1 MRFMLNIRV
10 QLPGE
15 WTAEQRADIIRRETE
30 TAVELIKRGI
40 LRRIWRIVGALA
52 NFSIW
57 ETKSPEELHQVLQS
71 LPMYPFMT
79 ITVTPII
86 KHPVEEA
93 YERQHG
99 AMPELSYF
107 PVQK

>member
-15 WTAEQRADIIRRETE
+15 WTAEQREEIARRETE
-30 TAVELIKRGI
+30 AAIDLIRRGI
-40 LRRIWRIVGALA
+40 LRRIWRVVGARA

-57 ETKSPEELHQVLQS
+57 ETESLEQLHQVLQE

-93 YERQHG
+93 YEARHG
-99 AMPELSYF
+99 AMPELS
-107 PVQK
+107 